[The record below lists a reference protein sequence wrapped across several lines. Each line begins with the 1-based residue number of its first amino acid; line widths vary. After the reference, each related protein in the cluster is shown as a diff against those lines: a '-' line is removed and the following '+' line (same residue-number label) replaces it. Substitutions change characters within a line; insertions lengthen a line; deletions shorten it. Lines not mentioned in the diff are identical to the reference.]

1 MVPAL
6 TGVSLTQSKLFQ
18 LPLLKIQ
25 HPPMSP
31 AFPHAPFAGHV
42 CFLSLMDP
50 PMPANS
56 QTHTHTTPIH
66 TSPTPYTLITPLT
79 PKPPQHPHTIPY
91 THAYNPYTHT
101 AFPRCYTLN
110 APHTR
115 IILPHTHP
123 SYIPSIHTTVPT
135 HSPYTHTQH
144 SHGATP
150 STHHTHVKFSPTHT
164 I

>member
-6 TGVSLTQSKLFQ
+6 TGVSLTQPKLFQ
-18 LPLLKIQ
+18 LPLLKMQ
-25 HPPMSP
+25 HPPMSL
-31 AFPHAPFAGHV
+31 AFLHAPFAGHV

-91 THAYNPYTHT
+91 TQPLHTHRIPTVLHPQRTTHT
-101 AFPRCYTLN
+101 YNSPT
-110 APHTR
+110 
-115 IILPHTHP
+115 HTHN
-123 SYIPSIHTTVPT
+123 PSIHTTQSLHT
-135 HSPYTHTQH
+135 TFTYTQH
-144 SHGATP
+144 SHGAAP
-150 STHHTHVKFSPTHT
+150 STHHTYL
-164 I
+164 